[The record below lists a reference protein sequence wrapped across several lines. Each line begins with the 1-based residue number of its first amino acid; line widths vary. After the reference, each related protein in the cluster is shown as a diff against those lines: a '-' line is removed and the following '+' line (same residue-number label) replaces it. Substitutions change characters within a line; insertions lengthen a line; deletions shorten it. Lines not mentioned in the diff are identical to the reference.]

1 MSLTYSFE
9 QVIYNQTIIKQVIKF
24 NSISIMIKSNTYIML
39 SGIVSR
45 FSSQSI
51 M

>member
-24 NSISIMIKSNTYIML
+24 YFISIMIKSTLKLCYQVLWAALAPNE
-39 SGIVSR
+39 
-45 FSSQSI
+45 
-51 M
+51 